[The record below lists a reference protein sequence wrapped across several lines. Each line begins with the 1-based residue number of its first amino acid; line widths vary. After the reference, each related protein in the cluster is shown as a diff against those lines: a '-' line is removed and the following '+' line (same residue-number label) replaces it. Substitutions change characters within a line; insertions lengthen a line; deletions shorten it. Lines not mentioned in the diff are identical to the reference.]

1 MQHIKVKEVL
11 NRPVKNTEGLWK
23 VHVSYINDSGAEEST
38 VLFFNTEEQS
48 LKVKPTYIFSL

>member
-11 NRPVKNTEGLWK
+11 NRPIKNDEGLWK
-23 VHVSYINDSGAEEST
+23 VQVSYINDSGAEEST

-48 LKVKPTYIFSL
+48 LKVKPSYIFSL

>member
-11 NRPVKNTEGLWK
+11 NRPLKNAEGLWK
-23 VHVSYINDSGAEEST
+23 VQVSYINDSGIEEST

-48 LKVKPTYIFSL
+48 LKVKPAYIFSL